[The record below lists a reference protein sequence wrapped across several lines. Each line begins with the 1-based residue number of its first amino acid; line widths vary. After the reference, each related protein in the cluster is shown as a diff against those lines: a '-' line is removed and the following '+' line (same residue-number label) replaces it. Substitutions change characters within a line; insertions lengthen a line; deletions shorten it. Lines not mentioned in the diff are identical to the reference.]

1 MKLKLG
7 DKQIEN
13 QPMLNNFKLN
23 LILTCGS
30 CPTIKLLP
38 FIRDE
43 EGLHLTLNTVSSR
56 SDLPSLMTLS

>member
-13 QPMLNNFKLN
+13 QPTLNNFKLN

-30 CPTIKLLP
+30 CTTIKLLP
-38 FIRDE
+38 FHK
-43 EGLHLTLNTVSSR
+43 G
-56 SDLPSLMTLS
+56 

>member
-30 CPTIKLLP
+30 CTTIKLLP
-38 FIRDE
+38 FHK
-43 EGLHLTLNTVSSR
+43 G
-56 SDLPSLMTLS
+56 